1 MKYVFNLVWN
11 LLLKYALEVQDINR
25 TIKFITVLY
34 SDQPFPSITIGV
46 KDFGIVIAQSS
57 HTDFLHFLFHVCWP
71 VYRIHITL
79 FE

>member
-11 LLLKYALEVQDINR
+11 LLLKNALEVQDINR

-57 HTDFLHFLFHVCWP
+57 HTEFF
-71 VYRIHITL
+71 TL
-79 FE
+79 SLSCLLAGLSYSYYTF